1 MKRFA
6 AVVLAVAVAGALAL
20 SATAREK
27 KEKAEDQGG
36 KASAAKGAD
45 KSYANGDYRFELKYD
60 ADWNAIENKM
70 DAPKVDMG
78 AMGKLPGMAS
88 MSLGMPR
95 MLAVCFNGGK
105 KCEMDEKDADPNARL
120 MVVDLNSAPK
130 GKARG
135 GKGEAERHEEGK
147 GGKDECEMI
156 EKSSVKWGGASAPWM
171 TMRCPE
177 KKKWRYTTTVTMQ
190 RPNGK
195 QKDLYTLMC
204 SMRSESK
211 DKEESMKEF
220 TGELKP
226 RCQKIVSTTK
236 FGKK

>member
-6 AVVLAVAVAGALAL
+6 AVALAVAVAAALAFQ
-20 SATAREK
+20 AAAKEK
-27 KEKAEDQGG
+27 KSEGAGAAA
-36 KASAAKGAD
+36 ASGSVAD
-45 KSYANGDYRFELKYD
+45 KTYSNGDYRFELRYD

-78 AMGKLPGMAS
+78 SLAGIPGMPS
-88 MSLGMPR
+88 VGLGVPR

-105 KCEMDEKDADPNARL
+105 KCEMDDKDADPNARL
-120 MVVDLNSAPK
+120 MVVDLASAPK
-130 GKARG
+130 GKG
-135 GKGEAERHEEGK
+135 GKGSAERDGERK

-190 RPNGK
+190 RPAGK

-204 SMRSESK
+204 SMRSDSK
-211 DKEESMKEF
+211 DKDESMKEF

-236 FGKK
+236 FGKKK